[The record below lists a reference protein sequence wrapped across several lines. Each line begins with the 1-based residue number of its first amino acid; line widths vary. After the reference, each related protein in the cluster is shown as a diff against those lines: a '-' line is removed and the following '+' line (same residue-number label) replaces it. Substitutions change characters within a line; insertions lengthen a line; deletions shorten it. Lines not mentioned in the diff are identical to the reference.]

1 MESRGDNV
9 TSGERGNRQA
19 YLLRR
24 LARDAPDV
32 LERVKSG
39 EFKSARAAA
48 IEAGI
53 IKPVP
58 TVRLVDDAEKAASS
72 ILEKMGPGQ
81 MK

>member
-1 MESRGDNV
+1 MAPPKRGSNQ
-9 TSGERGNRQA
+9 QA

-24 LARDAPDV
+24 LARDAPDI
-32 LERVKSG
+32 LDRVKSG

-58 TVRLVDDAEKAASS
+58 TVRLVDDAEKAAAS
-72 ILEKMGPGQ
+72 ILEKM
-81 MK
+81 K